1 MATYVML
8 GGGMAGLRAAEAVR
22 RADEAAEIV
31 LISEEAVIP
40 YDRPPLSKEY
50 LRGDWDLE
58 RITLTKAADLEAQR
72 ITVRLGAAATAIDRA
87 NQVVRL
93 AGGGEQ
99 RYDKLLY
106 ATGGRVRTLDL
117 PGADLTGVHYFR
129 TLADADA
136 LRAAAGPGA
145 RAVLIGGGFI
155 GMELAA
161 SLTKLGA
168 QVTVLEALPYIWSRF
183 LDEALATHIQRI
195 CEGHGVQFR
204 TGVAPTAI
212 TGSGGRV
219 QAVTAGGAD
228 IPAGI
233 VCIGV
238 GILPNVELAQAAGL
252 AVDNGL
258 VVDAAMQTNDPL
270 IYGAGDV
277 VNYPDPIF
285 KKRRRVEHWGHAEYT
300 GMLAGGNMV
309 SGEAKAYELL
319 SYVWS
324 DVFDMHIEFAGE
336 EKDYDQLAVRG
347 SLDEQS
353 FTVLYVKGG
362 ALQAYL
368 GVNAPPR
375 EFRTLQRLIREQ
387 TPLGDKLDG
396 LKDRATDLR
405 ALFA

>member
-1 MATYVML
+1 
-8 GGGMAGLRAAEAVR
+8 
-22 RADEAAEIV
+22 
-31 LISEEAVIP
+31 
-40 YDRPPLSKEY
+40 
-50 LRGDWDLE
+50 
-58 RITLTKAADLEAQR
+58 
-72 ITVRLGAAATAIDRA
+72 
-87 NQVVRL
+87 
-93 AGGGEQ
+93 
-99 RYDKLLY
+99 
-106 ATGGRVRTLDL
+106 
-117 PGADLTGVHYFR
+117 VHSFR